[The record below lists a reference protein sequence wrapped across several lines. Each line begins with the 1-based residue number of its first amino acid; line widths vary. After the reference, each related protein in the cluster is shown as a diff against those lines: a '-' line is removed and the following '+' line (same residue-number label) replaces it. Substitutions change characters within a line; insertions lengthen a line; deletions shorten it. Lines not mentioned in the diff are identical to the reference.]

1 MAESKATAPH
11 FYLSGRDRHEPL
23 RSRRGRGSRPPPA
36 RATWSRRSTTWWSRR
51 ARSRCA
57 SSRAPTAPTAT
68 DASSSTRGSTSGS
81 RSPPRTRSSC
91 RRSSTPTA
99 RACARS
105 RPRRGRW
112 RRKVRDGTIT
122 PPELSGGTF
131 TVSNLGMYGITN
143 FHAVINPPQAAI
155 LAVGAITETP
165 VVRDGEITTAQA
177 DGRHPRLRSPDPL
190 RRRRRRVPRPG
201 ASAARGAARAGAV
214 IIAGVRHRA

>member
-1 MAESKATAPH
+1 MSRCFDARAQIKAAAREGERRALVQRH
-11 FYLSGRDRHEPL
+11 GRQGLRDR
-23 RSRRGRGSRPPPA
+23 PA
-36 RATWSRRSTTWWSRR
+36 RVPARQRRLPRR
-51 ARSRCA
+51 AG
-57 SSRAPTAPTAT
+57 
-68 DASSSTRGSTSGS
+68 SSSTRGSTSGS
-81 RSPPRTRSSC
+81 RSPPGTRSSC
-91 RRSSTPTA
+91 RRSSTPTS

-112 RRKVRDGTIT
+112 RSGSATATIT

-165 VVRDGEITTAQA
+165 VVRDGEIATGAT
-177 DGRHPRLRSPDPL
+177 DGRHPRLRPPDPL

-201 ASAARGAARAGAV
+201 PRAARGAAGARALSGGGAE
-214 IIAGVRHRA
+214 RSLS